1 MDSEEDMRF
10 ENITIKN
17 FRAIE
22 HVEINAAGG
31 SMIVVAGP
39 NGCGKSC
46 IFDAIRFLK
55 STYGGYE
62 DNEWDHWLNEFQI
75 SRDPGEMKNILRNK
89 QMPACIRVSLK
100 PHDKEKL
107 YLHENGD
114 QLMEEIAWNQ
124 LYPGGN
130 YRLWQQRVRVQGE
143 QNPTIMDQLKQ
154 VEKVTNAFS
163 SSLRQELQKTE
174 ILGEVTIH
182 PNGRVMIQRSLVLE
196 SIWRIYDPQNIGLI
210 NYHGSHRHYTR
221 EQVGGVNLNLK
232 TQEKQERQ
240 STLYNYVNK
249 YANIKTQMATEFVLQ
264 MIRDKS
270 SQGVTSENESLSAT
284 MKELFR
290 RFFPGKEFQG
300 VTANEKDELEFSV
313 TVRDGNKHDIND
325 LSSGEKEILFG
336 YLRLR
341 NSAQRQSIILL
352 DEPELHLNPKLI
364 RGLPQFYQKYVGEDL
379 ENQIWTVTHSDAFL
393 REALGQ
399 AGVRVYHMREAVS
412 ESLDGNQVREIRQ
425 GEEEEAIFEL
435 IGDIAAY
442 RAGGKI
448 VIFEG
453 ENSEF
458 DKRMAGI
465 LFPAYERRMNFI
477 SGGNKATVRRLHEA
491 LERRMD
497 SGNGFVF
504 SIVDRDDSGTIDD
517 ESKGRF
523 TWDVYHIENYLL
535 DPKVVLDVLKSITL
549 QETGFRDEAE
559 VEGAFREIAR
569 SEIDRLVE
577 HTVRTKAHEAIG
589 RAIKLRGE
597 ENEKEPAERIVE
609 RLIAS
614 RDRLSDLIKGEL
626 CEDQLKTLADS
637 RRKALEN
644 AVKGDSWKKEFRGRD
659 LLKQFADQYTV
670 GVRYEA
676 LRDMIVNAMAE
687 QEMRPLGML
696 QVLEKID
703 KTAKRA
709 AVNGS

>member
-1 MDSEEDMRF
+1 MRF
-10 ENITIKN
+10 ENLRVEN

-22 HVEINAAGG
+22 HVALDTSNA
-31 SMIVVAGP
+31 SMIVIAGP

-46 IFDAIRFLK
+46 ILDAIRFVK
-55 STYGGYE
+55 SAYGGYE

-75 SRDPGEMKNILRNK
+75 SRDPIEMKKILRNK
-89 QMPACIRVSLK
+89 QMPARIRVTLK
-100 PHDKEKL
+100 LHDKEKL
-107 YLHENGD
+107 HLHENCN
-114 QLMEEIAWNQ
+114 QIMEEIAWNQ
-124 LYPGGN
+124 LYPGSN
-130 YRLWQQRVRVQGE
+130 YRLWRERVRILGE
-143 QNPTIMDQLKQ
+143 QNRALVNQLAQ
-154 VEKVTNAFS
+154 VEQLSQSFVT
-163 SSLRQELQKTE
+163 SLQDELRKTE
-174 ILGEVTIH
+174 TSGEVTIQ
-182 PNGRVMIQRSLVLE
+182 PSGEVAIQRNLVLE
-196 SIWRIYDPQNIGLI
+196 SIWRTYDPQNVGLV

-232 TQEKQERQ
+232 TQEQQERQ
-240 STLYNYVNK
+240 STLYNYANK

-264 MIRDKS
+264 MMREKTIQEQK
-270 SQGVTSENESLSAT
+270 GKNESLAAT

-290 RFFPGKEFQG
+290 RFFPGKEFHG
-300 VTANEKDELEFSV
+300 VTANERDELEFSV
-313 TVRDGNKHDIND
+313 TVKDGNKHDIND

-379 ENQIWTVTHSDAFL
+379 DNQIWTVTHSDAFL
-393 REALGQ
+393 REALGHV
-399 AGVRVYHMREAVS
+399 GVRVYHMREGVS
-412 ESLDGNQVREIRQ
+412 GGLDTNQVREIGQ

-465 LFPAYERRMNFI
+465 LFPTYERRMNFI

-491 LERRMD
+491 LERRID
-497 SGNGFVF
+497 GGSGIVF
-504 SIVDRDDSGTIDD
+504 SIVDRDDAEIYD
-517 ESKGRF
+517 EEGEGKF

-535 DPKVVLDVLKSITL
+535 EPNIVLHVLKSMTL
-549 QETGFRDEAE
+549 QDTGFRDEKE
-559 VEGAFREIAR
+559 IEGAFRDIAKGQ
-569 SEIDRLVE
+569 IDRLIE
-577 HTVRTKAHEAIG
+577 HSVRSKTHDAIN

-597 ENEKEPAERIVE
+597 EDTRSPAERVVTRVEESIE
-609 RLIAS
+609 RLT
-614 RDRLSDLIKGEL
+614 DLTKGEL
-626 CEDQLKTLADS
+626 SRNELTSLAES
-637 RRKALEN
+637 RRKVLES
-644 AVKGDSWKKEFRGRD
+644 AVGTDDWKKEFRGRD

-670 GVRYEA
+670 GVRYEV

-687 QEMRPLGML
+687 QEIRPPGML
-696 QVLEKID
+696 RVLEKID
-703 KTAKRA
+703 KA
-709 AVNGS
+709 ARSPLNGR